1 MCVELQQREHGTQ
14 TGVGR
19 GFPEEVM
26 PVLNLGHIADNQAGG
41 QGKGQVRR
49 NSIQAE
55 GTAPHAKLQDRE
67 ECGSLTE
74 Q

>member
-41 QGKGQVRR
+41 AGKGASEEKL
-49 NSIQAE
+49 NSGRGHSTSCKTSRQ
-55 GTAPHAKLQDRE
+55 GGMWFSH
-67 ECGSLTE
+67 
-74 Q
+74 